1 MSSLNQL
8 ISEIAHSVQQA
19 DSVPVRRAIRQAI
32 IHARNELIRHSY
44 SNHNYTDKVLKQKY
58 NLEIIKSYSNPKL
71 AIPGEYKHSYESTS
85 ITNTYP
91 KVNIDIEE
99 NNLIISGSLF
109 GGAIG
114 FENEVTLY
122 NIKDNIYKLEASFDN
137 PKYHA
142 EIGPIINDVYFSLT
156 FDEYGYIHLKA
167 FQNYESNNYIILTS
181 GGQYFVDYKLLQTKH
196 SIAFNIVKTV
206 NKVHKPVRFTNNL
219 PFHSVIAH
227 SEDNELVIPFVSEGA
242 AKYYKHLPGMCKG
255 ISYDY
260 INGKI
265 HAYNLPDNIDT
276 ITVESVF
283 EYPHEVAEDY
293 TNDNDEFFLP
303 EDLVNAVKKLTL
315 ETFNVQVVRDTNE
328 IPNPNLLK

>member
-44 SNHNYTDKVLKQKY
+44 SNHNYTDKVLKQRF
-58 NLEIIKSYSNPKL
+58 NLKIEDIKNDDL
-71 AIPGEYKHSYESTS
+71 R
-85 ITNTYP
+85 TN
-91 KVNIDIEE
+91 
-99 NNLIISGSLF
+99 
-109 GGAIG
+109 
-114 FENEVTLY
+114 
-122 NIKDNIYKLEASFDN
+122 
-137 PKYHA
+137 
-142 EIGPIINDVYFSLT
+142 
-156 FDEYGYIHLKA
+156 
-167 FQNYESNNYIILTS
+167 
-181 GGQYFVDYKLLQTKH
+181 
-196 SIAFNIVKTV
+196 VKFTI

-227 SEDNELVIPFVSEGA
+227 GENNELVIPFVSEGA
-242 AKYYKHLPGMCKG
+242 AKYYKRLPGMCKG

-260 INGKI
+260 INGRI
-265 HAYNLPDNIDT
+265 YLSNLPDNIDT

-315 ETFNVQVVRDTNE
+315 ETFNPQVVRDTNE
-328 IPNPNLLK
+328 IPTPNLLK